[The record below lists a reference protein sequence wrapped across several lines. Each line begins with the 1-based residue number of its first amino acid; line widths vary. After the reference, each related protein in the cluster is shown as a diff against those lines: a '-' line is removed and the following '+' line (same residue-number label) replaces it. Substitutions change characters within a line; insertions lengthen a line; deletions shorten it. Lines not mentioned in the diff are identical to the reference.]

1 MIEEDV
7 NPLED
12 KLTFEILDILDEYK
26 LTSKATKIKVLD
38 RVLNTIEMKQ
48 GHHWREFTN
57 DCK

>member
-26 LTSKATKIKVLD
+26 LTSKATKIKILD
-38 RVLNTIEMKQ
+38 RVLNTIEMK
-48 GHHWREFTN
+48 
-57 DCK
+57 